1 MGLFG
6 KVFEKK
12 ECSIC
17 GGEIGLLGNRKLEDG
32 NMCKSCAAKLSP
44 FFSDRRSSTVAEIKE
59 QLDYREAN
67 KDAVKAFHTT
77 RTLGENTKLM
87 IDEDAKKF
95 MVTRARNLEEAN
107 PDVISFSDVT
117 GVEFK
122 IDEDKSEEKKE
133 DKDGNKVSYNP
144 PKYIFEYDFH
154 ITIRVNNPYFDT
166 ISFQL
171 NPSSV
176 QINEDNPLPI
186 NQKPNER
193 QNREFIQYEKMGNE
207 IKNILTVARQDARH
221 DREAAA
227 APKTPV
233 VCPLCGATTIPTDA
247 GTCEYCGGPVK

>member
-233 VCPLCGATTIPTDA
+233 VCPLCGATTIPTPA

>member
-59 QLDYREAN
+59 QLEYREAN

-77 RTLGENTKLM
+77 RTLGENTKLLL
-87 IDEDAKKF
+87 DEDAKKF

-107 PDVISFSDVT
+107 PDVISYSDVT

-122 IDEDKSEEKKE
+122 IDEDKSEEKRE
-133 DKDGNKVSYNP
+133 DKDGNRVSYNP
-144 PKYIFEYDFH
+144 PKFIFEYDFH
-154 ITIRVNNPYFDT
+154 ITIHVNNPYFDT

-233 VCPLCGATTIPTDA
+233 VCPLCGATTIPTPA